1 MALVVPIVIFI
12 LFQRKNKGVFKMG
25 DFFVNLFSGL
35 VDWILAFLNS
45 IFSTVFGV
53 LSIFI
58 KSLGLNPSIPGTVF
72 NVLDELTLG
81 IGYIFPVADL
91 LPIAFFWVA
100 FYVARIVFSIYHLIA
115 STVFK
120 RTRLKFK

>member
-1 MALVVPIVIFI
+1 
-12 LFQRKNKGVFKMG
+12 MG

-53 LSIFI
+53 LSVFI
-58 KSLGLNPSIPGTVF
+58 KSLGLDPEIPGTVF
-72 NVLDELTLG
+72 MVLDELTLG
-81 IGYIFPVADL
+81 IGYIFPMADL
-91 LPIAFFWVA
+91 LPIAFFWVS
-100 FYVARIVFSIYHLIA
+100 FYIARIVFSIYHLIA

-120 RTRLKFK
+120 RTKLKFK